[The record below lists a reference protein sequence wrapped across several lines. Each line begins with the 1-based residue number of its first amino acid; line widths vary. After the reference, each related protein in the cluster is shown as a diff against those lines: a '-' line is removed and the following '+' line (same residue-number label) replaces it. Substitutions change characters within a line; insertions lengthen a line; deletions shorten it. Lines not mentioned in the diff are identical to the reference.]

1 MTRRSRFAALVAV
14 VALAAA
20 GCSNNDAKE
29 SDVVGA
35 MEDAGLDSEQAECVG
50 AAMQD
55 EYGGDQDL
63 FNEVAS
69 AENIDDLPDGA
80 QETIESILDNC
91 VAGEGSG
98 STDTT
103 EAGDDSTSTTGA
115 DAATTTTAGG

>member
-35 MEDAGLDSEQAECVG
+35 MEDAGLSTDQAECVG

-55 EYGGDQDL
+55 EFGGDQDL

-69 AENIDDLPDGA
+69 AENIDDLPEGT
-80 QETIESILDNC
+80 ESTITSILDDC
-91 VAGEGSG
+91 VAGEG

-103 EAGDDSTSTTGA
+103 EAGDDSTSTTEP